1 MVRNILNKRISGFS
15 MLEASVVMLIVG
27 IFVALCANAYTK
39 RHITYQESDGH
50 GRYECY
56 RNGGNIVQRYVEN
69 NSPREIAG
77 TTCVFRPPR
86 YAKYFLINVSGGG
99 TAASAGKFDSLFFT
113 SFADPITI
121 TPGAAGGSTTLK
133 VNERTIHSTSGG
145 GGEVVVT
152 SATAETVNSCELSE
166 ETESCG
172 STTSCTQDGSNIL
185 VNYCFDDVTLYT
197 QTIPLA
203 DIKKYRQSSSG
214 DTLIYKDLS
223 SYTDRGYTAEDAAKL
238 LKTCSGDSCLPV
250 KYKMTLKFQM
260 QNAQDSQM
268 ESYLSALGITDG
280 IADAHPG
287 AKGQGGAV
295 LILW

>member
-1 MVRNILNKRISGFS
+1 MVKNILDKKIAGFS
-15 MLEASVVMLIVG
+15 MLEASVTMLVVG

-56 RNGGNIVQRYVEN
+56 RNGGSVVQRYVEN
-69 NSPREIAG
+69 NSPRVIAG
-77 TTCVFRPPR
+77 STCVFRPPR

-113 SFADPITI
+113 SFTDPITI
-121 TPGAAGGSTTLK
+121 NPGAAGGSTTLT
-133 VNERTIHSTSGG
+133 VNGRTIHSTSGG

-152 SATAETVNSCELSE
+152 SATAETVTSCELSE

-172 STTSCTQDGSNIL
+172 STTSCSQNGSNIV
-185 VNYCFDDVTLYT
+185 VNYCFDDVSLYT
-197 QTIPLA
+197 KTFALA

-214 DTLIYKDLS
+214 DTLIYRDLS
-223 SYTDRGYTAEDAAKL
+223 SYTDRGYTAEDAANM
-238 LKTCSGDSCLPV
+238 LKACSGDNCLPV

-260 QNAQDSQM
+260 QNRQESQM
-268 ESYLSALGITDG
+268 ESYLSALDITDG
-280 IADAHPG
+280 IASANPG
-287 AKGQGGAV
+287 AKGKPGAV